1 MLLPTFSPQPL
12 PFPLDEPPT
21 RVRHTYL
28 ARGAIALGLRELGL
42 PRGALA
48 LMPAYHHGV
57 EVEAVRAAGLEVE
70 HYRIDLGLQ
79 VDLDDLLARMDR
91 HADRLRVVYLTHF
104 AGFPGPARLLR
115 AECDRRGLTLLEDC
129 ALAFGSALPDGQPIG
144 SIGTLAVFCLYKSVP
159 VPHGGVLVSPHCGT
173 PAPFREQLA
182 APPAVA
188 TLAHVAGSLLRR
200 LERTDDDD
208 AWLLRAA
215 RALREA
221 MRAVP
226 ATTRVP
232 VGTQHL
238 RECELTLTSSEL
250 VGVVL
255 RGLPYPAIVARRR
268 RNYERLRHALLG
280 RVGAVT
286 GALPPATCPLFF
298 AAWVPDRELALR
310 RLAAARIEAIDLWRS
325 GFEDPSEFPE
335 AQALRRHVIELPCH
349 QDLDDDDVDRIA
361 AVLAEVA

>member
-1 MLLPTFSPQPL
+1 MLVPTLSPQPL
-12 PFPLDEPPT
+12 PFPLGELPT
-21 RVRHTYL
+21 RARRTYL
-28 ARGAIALGLRELGL
+28 ARGAIALGLSELGL

-91 HADRLRVVYLTHF
+91 RAARLRVVYLTHF

-129 ALAFGSALPDGQPIG
+129 ALAFGSALPDGQPLG
-144 SIGTLAVFCLYKSVP
+144 SIGDLSVFCLYKSVP

-173 PAPFREQLA
+173 PAPFRERLA
-182 APPAVA
+182 PPPAVA

-200 LERTDDDD
+200 LERTGNDDG
-208 AWLLRAA
+208 WLLRASHA
-215 RALREA
+215 VRQA
-221 MRAVP
+221 MRTVP
-226 ATTRVP
+226 TAARLP

-238 RECELTLTSSEL
+238 RKCELSLTSSDL

-255 RGLPYPAIVARRR
+255 RRLPYPAIVARRR
-268 RNYERLRHALLG
+268 RNYERLRRALLG
-280 RVGAVT
+280 QVGAVT
-286 GALPPATCPLFF
+286 GTLPLATCPLFF

-325 GFEDPSEFPE
+325 GYEDRSEFPE

-349 QDLDDDDVDRIA
+349 QDLDDDDVDRMA

>member
-1 MLLPTFSPQPL
+1 MLLPTLSPQPR

-21 RVRHTYL
+21 RVRPTYL

-42 PRGALA
+42 PRGALG

-57 EVEAVRAAGLEVE
+57 EVEAVRAAGLEVK

-91 HADRLRVVYLTHF
+91 YGDRLRLVYLTHF
-104 AGFPGPARLLR
+104 AGFPAPVRLLR
-115 AECDRRGLTLLEDC
+115 TECDRRGLVLLEDC
-129 ALAFGSALPDGQPIG
+129 ALAFGSALPDGQPMG
-144 SIGTLAVFCLYKSVP
+144 SIGDLAAFCLYKSVP
-159 VPHGGVLVSPHCGT
+159 VPHGGLLVSPHCGT
-173 PAPFREQLA
+173 PAPFRDELM

-188 TLAHVAGSLLRR
+188 TLAHVTGSLLRR
-200 LERTDDDD
+200 LERTGDDG
-208 AWLLRAA
+208 WLLRALHT
-215 RALREA
+215 LRQA
-221 MRAVP
+221 MRVVP
-226 ATTRVP
+226 AASRVP

-238 RECELTLTSSEL
+238 RQCELTLTSSEL

-255 RGLPYPAIVARRR
+255 RRLPYRAIVARRR
-268 RNYERLRHALLG
+268 RNYELLRHALLG

-298 AAWVPDRELALR
+298 AAWVRDRELALR
-310 RLAAARIEAIDLWRS
+310 RLAAARIEAVDLWRS
-325 GFEDPSEFPE
+325 GYEDPSEFPE

-349 QDLDDDDVDRIA
+349 QDLDDDDIDRVA
-361 AVLAEVA
+361 AVLREVA